1 MERASTIIRRSR
13 RRRAHSESDPLYL
26 SGVEQL
32 TLSTASSEPDH
43 CDSAARLAE
52 AEGFAKA
59 ILPGVSR
66 TFSLSIR
73 LLPGMLGRAVLAAYL
88 LCRIA
93 DTIEDDHAMSP
104 ERKGALLDAL
114 VRALSDA
121 SEADRLPSVA
131 NELVA
136 GEATHVELVRRSDL
150 VFVLYRSLPER
161 SRHRVRHWVT
171 EMAVGMKK
179 FAQRYPRGIRI
190 GTLEEY
196 REYCYYVAGT
206 VGHMLTDLWHEHT
219 RAIGVAEYRVLWMRC
234 GAFGEALQTVNILKD
249 IAWDATREN
258 AIYIPEDALRERGG
272 SHATLLS
279 PEHEAAGHAVVE
291 EFIQL
296 AWHDLDQALEY
307 FVSIPRRAVSIRA
320 FCVLPLLFAYA
331 TLRELARSRA
341 MLRAGETV
349 KISRGEVKSLMIAG
363 LGLVMSNGGVRRL
376 AARVKRKRF
385 SLLPGTAKA

>member
-1 MERASTIIRRSR
+1 MVQS
-13 RRRAHSESDPLYL
+13 
-26 SGVEQL
+26 
-32 TLSTASSEPDH
+32 TLSPSPLPPAPD
-43 CDSAARLAE
+43 SPARLAD
-52 AEGFAKA
+52 AERFAKD

-66 TFSLSIR
+66 TFALSIR
-73 LLPGMLGRAVLAAYL
+73 LLPGTLGRAVLAAYL
-88 LCRIA
+88 ICRIA
-93 DTIEDDHAMSP
+93 DTVEDDQAMSP
-104 ERKGALLDAL
+104 ERKGALLDTL
-114 VRALSDA
+114 VRALHDPADA
-121 SEADRLPSVA
+121 ERFPSVA

-136 GEATHVELVRRSDL
+136 GEPTHVELVRGSDL

-161 SRHRVRHWVT
+161 SRLRVRHWVT
-171 EMAVGMKK
+171 ERAVGMKK

-190 GTLEEY
+190 GTIEEY

-219 RAIGVAEYRVLWMRC
+219 RAIGAAEYRVLWKRC
-234 GAFGEALQTVNILKD
+234 RAFGEGLQTVNILKD

-279 PEHEAAGHAVVE
+279 PEHAAASHAVIE

-296 AWHDLDQALEY
+296 AWRDLDQALEY
-307 FVSIPRRAVSIRA
+307 FISIPRRAVSVRA
-320 FCVLPLLFAYA
+320 FCILPLLFAHA

-349 KISRGEVKSLMIAG
+349 KISRGEVKSLMVAG
-363 LGLVMSNGGVRRL
+363 LALVLSNAGVRRL
-376 AARVKRKRF
+376 VGRVRRKRF
-385 SLLPGTAKA
+385 SLVPGAA